1 MRNHLRLAVD
11 NPLTVPPPSSVCAD
25 AYSEYCEAKR
35 RWDFSRHT
43 KPDIAVRLA
52 AFAALR
58 AWDSGTAALY
68 GDGKT
73 WGFN

>member
-1 MRNHLRLAVD
+1 MEGGMRNHLRLMVD
-11 NPLTVPPPSSVCAD
+11 NPHSVCAD

-35 RWDFSRHT
+35 RWDCSRYV
-43 KPDIAVRLA
+43 KPDNAARLA

-58 AWDSGTAALY
+58 AWAPDTAVLY
-68 GDGKT
+68 GNGEW